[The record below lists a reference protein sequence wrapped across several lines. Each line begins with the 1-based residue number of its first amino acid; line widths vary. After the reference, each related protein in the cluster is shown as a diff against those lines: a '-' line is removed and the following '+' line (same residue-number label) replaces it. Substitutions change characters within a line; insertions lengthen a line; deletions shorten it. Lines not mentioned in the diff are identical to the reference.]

1 MLRKGILWMGCLSMG
16 CLLVVGCSHNRAS
29 DSVKPQDLARVPPDQ
44 MTPVNQARID
54 VLKAQD
60 EVARRDLAV
69 KSTEQE
75 VDVAKH
81 EVGLA
86 NTQIEQTKAIL
97 NKANFDR
104 NSQTGQQ
111 AQRDLTALQ
120 AQLDAAEAHL
130 KAAKAASD
138 LASAQ
143 KKQAEAE
150 RDLAQSRQQMTE
162 ALALRSSGDP
172 AGKNVNADN
181 VRAKV
186 DDRLKQVEAAKA
198 DVAKAQK
205 QADQDRAAWQI
216 AAQRQNEARGVGGS
230 SSTR

>member
-1 MLRKGILWMGCLSMG
+1 
-16 CLLVVGCSHNRAS
+16 
-29 DSVKPQDLARVPPDQ
+29 

-111 AQRDLTALQ
+111 AQRDLTAHQ

-138 LASAQ
+138 LATAQ